1 MGKLGRKHTLEELKK
16 MSEAQKGRIISK
28 EHREKISRARM
39 GYVVPL
45 EVRKKISEGHKGLK
59 FSDEH
64 RKKIG
69 LSNHLYPRVKKHSKI
84 TKEKISKKLRGNK
97 HHNWKGGI
105 TSSARKI
112 RGSYLY
118 KNWRKLVFI
127 KDNYTCLM
135 CGYQNKNALNLQADH
150 YPETFAFILKKF
162 DIKSLEDAIQC
173 EELWLVKKNRTL
185 CFDCHKT
192 TGTYV
197 GRNKI

>member
-84 TKEKISKKLRGNK
+84 TKEKISKKLRGNE

-112 RGSYLY
+112 
-118 KNWRKLVFI
+118 
-127 KDNYTCLM
+127 T
-135 CGYQNKNALNLQADH
+135 
-150 YPETFAFILKKF
+150 
-162 DIKSLEDAIQC
+162 
-173 EELWLVKKNRTL
+173 
-185 CFDCHKT
+185 
-192 TGTYV
+192 